1 MTIFLLTI
9 LTCSQITSLYN
20 RIINNMNLT
29 EVQKQEIIKEVT
41 KVVPFCPVLIKK

>member
-41 KVVPFCPVLIKK
+41 KVVPFYPVLIKK